1 MPGDYI
7 ENISSPQ
14 EDVCGAI
21 SSSNKRTRYFCYI
34 HVFILFKSKTL
45 ALLFPCVTVPVFKKI
60 QHWLYAATVAWS
72 GTVKIDQQK
81 RHAKN
86 TNLSMNFE
94 FQRVGKI
101 NKNV

>member
-34 HVFILFKSKTL
+34 FILFKSKTL
-45 ALLFPCVTVPVFKKI
+45 ALLFPCVTVPVLKKI

-81 RHAKN
+81 RHAK
-86 TNLSMNFE
+86 TLIY
-94 FQRVGKI
+94 Q
-101 NKNV
+101 

>member
-14 EDVCGAI
+14 EDVCGTI

-34 HVFILFKSKTL
+34 FILFKSKTL
-45 ALLFPCVTVPVFKKI
+45 ALLFPCVTVPVFNKI

>member
-1 MPGDYI
+1 MWCNLIIKQKDKIFLLHTCIY
-7 ENISSPQ
+7 
-14 EDVCGAI
+14 
-21 SSSNKRTRYFCYI
+21 
-34 HVFILFKSKTL
+34 LFKSKTL

-60 QHWLYAATVAWS
+60 QHWLYAAATVAWS